1 MKFHYSNN
9 GITAY
14 LMRDIRKKD
23 SEGDCPL
30 RWCVTYKRNR
40 RYYST
45 GINLNLKDWE
55 LFEMSE
61 NSDFNF
67 KTKARHLKENKNDLE
82 VYFENKLKPIVK
94 ELADNFTFEGLGN
107 KLGKSDISN
116 LNEAFQAKID
126 DLYENDRINYA
137 ESFKSTLKSIE
148 DYYGKGINFNSIT
161 PDFLRKYEKHLLDSG
176 KTVTTV
182 GFYMRNLRVII
193 NGDGEPYLKGGKYPF
208 GVGGYKYTIPKG
220 ERREMA
226 LELGQIHMIQ
236 AHKCE
241 PSSEIYRNMWV
252 FSFYGNGI
260 NMTDI
265 CRLKYSEIQNGE
277 ITFVRKK
284 TKNKRRTVVRI
295 YIPITRPIQ
304 DIINKHGNKNKDG
317 YIFPF
322 LNRIET
328 EKQIVRKIAD
338 VTKSVNETIRHIT
351 KELNLPDGITAYS
364 TRHSYVT
371 ILERLNVPRIFIQNS
386 LGHTTESVTDNY
398 SKMAERELRFKYNS
412 LLLPKSNDEILK
424 SLVESVKME
433 LILN

>member
-45 GINLNLKDWE
+45 GISLNLKDWE

-424 SLVESVKME
+424 SLLESVKME

>member
-23 SEGDCPL
+23 SEGQCPL

-45 GINLNLKDWE
+45 GISLNLKDWE
-55 LFEMSE
+55 LFEVSE

-126 DLYENDRINYA
+126 DLYENDRVNYA

-148 DYYGKGINFNSIT
+148 DFSGKDINFNSIT
-161 PDFLRKYEKHLLDSG
+161 PDFLRKYEKHLLNSG

-193 NGDGEPYLKGGKYPF
+193 NGNGEPYLKGGKYPF

-236 AHKCE
+236 VHRCE

-322 LNRIET
+322 LNGIET

-338 VTKSVNETIRHIT
+338 VTKNVNETIRHIT
-351 KELNLPDGITAYS
+351 KELNLPEGITAYS

-412 LLLPKSNDEILK
+412 FLLPKSNEEVLK
-424 SLVESVKME
+424 SLVETARME
-433 LILN
+433 LIFN

>member
-45 GINLNLKDWE
+45 GISLNLKDWE

-67 KTKARHLKENKNDLE
+67 KTKARYLKENKNDLE

-322 LNRIET
+322 LNGIET
-328 EKQIVRKIAD
+328 EKQVVRKIAD
-338 VTKSVNETIRHIT
+338 ITKSVNETIRHIT

>member
-23 SEGDCPL
+23 SEGQCPL

-45 GINLNLKDWE
+45 GISLNLKDWE
-55 LFEMSE
+55 LFEVSE

-126 DLYENDRINYA
+126 DLYENDRVNYA

-148 DYYGKGINFNSIT
+148 DFSGKDINFNSIT
-161 PDFLRKYEKHLLDSG
+161 PDFLRKYEKHLLNSG

-236 AHKCE
+236 VHRCE

-322 LNRIET
+322 LNGIET

-338 VTKSVNETIRHIT
+338 VTKNVNETIRHIT
-351 KELNLPDGITAYS
+351 KELNLPEGITAYS

-412 LLLPKSNDEILK
+412 FLLPKSNEEVLK
-424 SLVESVKME
+424 SLVETARME
-433 LILN
+433 LIFN

>member
-23 SEGDCPL
+23 PEGDCPL

-45 GINLNLKDWE
+45 GISLNLKDWE
-55 LFEMSE
+55 LFEASE

-94 ELADNFTFEGLGN
+94 ELIDNFTFEGLAN

-116 LNEAFQAKID
+116 LNEAFQAKIV
-126 DLYENDRINYA
+126 DLYENDRVNYA

-148 DYYGKGINFNSIT
+148 DFSGRDINFNSIT
-161 PDFLRKYEKHLLDSG
+161 PDFLLKYEKHLLNSG

-241 PSSEIYRNMWV
+241 SSSEIYRNMWV

-277 ITFVRKK
+277 ITFIRKK

-322 LNRIET
+322 LNGIET

-371 ILERLNVPRIFIQNS
+371 ILERMNVPRIFIQNS

-412 LLLPKSNDEILK
+412 LLLPKSNDEIVK
-424 SLVESVKME
+424 SLVESVKIE

>member
-45 GINLNLKDWE
+45 GISLNLKDWE

-304 DIINKHGNKNKDG
+304 DIINKHGNNNKDG

>member
-45 GINLNLKDWE
+45 GISLNLKDWE

>member
-1 MKFHYSNN
+1 
-9 GITAY
+9 
-14 LMRDIRKKD
+14 
-23 SEGDCPL
+23 
-30 RWCVTYKRNR
+30 
-40 RYYST
+40 
-45 GINLNLKDWE
+45 
-55 LFEMSE
+55 
-61 NSDFNF
+61 
-67 KTKARHLKENKNDLE
+67 
-82 VYFENKLKPIVK
+82 
-94 ELADNFTFEGLGN
+94 
-107 KLGKSDISN
+107 
-116 LNEAFQAKID
+116 
-126 DLYENDRINYA
+126 
-137 ESFKSTLKSIE
+137 
-148 DYYGKGINFNSIT
+148 
-161 PDFLRKYEKHLLDSG
+161 
-176 KTVTTV
+176 
-182 GFYMRNLRVII
+182 
-193 NGDGEPYLKGGKYPF
+193 
-208 GVGGYKYTIPKG
+208 
-220 ERREMA
+220 MA

>member
-94 ELADNFTFEGLGN
+94 ELVDNFTFEGLGN

-126 DLYENDRINYA
+126 ELYENDRVNYA
-137 ESFKSTLKSIE
+137 ESFKSTLKSLE
-148 DYYGKGINFNSIT
+148 DYYGKDINFNSVT
-161 PDFLRKYEKHLLDSG
+161 SDFLRKYEKHLLDSG
-176 KTVTTV
+176 KTITTV

-322 LNRIET
+322 LNGIET
-328 EKQIVRKIAD
+328 EKQVVRKIAD
-338 VTKSVNETIRHIT
+338 ITKSVNETIRHIT

-412 LLLPKSNDEILK
+412 FLLPKSNEEVIK
-424 SLVESVKME
+424 SLVEIARME
-433 LILN
+433 LIFN

>member
-45 GINLNLKDWE
+45 GISLNLKDWE
-55 LFEMSE
+55 LFEVSE

-82 VYFENKLKPIVK
+82 VYFENKLKPIIK

-116 LNEAFQAKID
+116 LNEAFQSKID

-241 PSSEIYRNMWV
+241 SPSEIYRNMWV

-277 ITFVRKK
+277 ITFIRKK

-322 LNRIET
+322 LNGIET

-371 ILERLNVPRIFIQNS
+371 ILERMNVPRIFIQNS

-412 LLLPKSNDEILK
+412 LLLPKSNDEIVK
-424 SLVESVKME
+424 TLVESVKME

>member
-1 MKFHYSNN
+1 
-9 GITAY
+9 
-14 LMRDIRKKD
+14 MRDIRKKD
-23 SEGDCPL
+23 SEGQCPL

-45 GINLNLKDWE
+45 GISLNLKDWE
-55 LFEMSE
+55 LFEVSE

-126 DLYENDRINYA
+126 DLYENDRVNYA

-148 DYYGKGINFNSIT
+148 DFSGKDINFNSIT
-161 PDFLRKYEKHLLDSG
+161 PDFLRKYEKHLLNSG

-236 AHKCE
+236 VHRCE

-322 LNRIET
+322 LNGIET

-338 VTKSVNETIRHIT
+338 VTKNVNETIRHIT
-351 KELNLPDGITAYS
+351 KELNLPEGITAYS

-412 LLLPKSNDEILK
+412 FLLPKSNEEVLK
-424 SLVESVKME
+424 SLVETARME
-433 LILN
+433 LIFN

>member
-45 GINLNLKDWE
+45 GISLNLKDWE

-284 TKNKRRTVVRI
+284 TMNKRRTVVRI

>member
-45 GINLNLKDWE
+45 GISLNLKDWE

-148 DYYGKGINFNSIT
+148 DYYGKSINFNSIT

-412 LLLPKSNDEILK
+412 FLLPKSNEEVVK
-424 SLVESVKME
+424 SLVETARME
-433 LILN
+433 LIFN

>member
-94 ELADNFTFEGLGN
+94 ELVDNFTFEGLGN

-322 LNRIET
+322 LNGIET
-328 EKQIVRKIAD
+328 EKQVVRKIAD
-338 VTKSVNETIRHIT
+338 ITKSVNETIRHIT

-412 LLLPKSNDEILK
+412 FLLPKSNEEVVK
-424 SLVESVKME
+424 SLVETARME
-433 LILN
+433 LIFN

>member
-45 GINLNLKDWE
+45 GISLNLKDWE

-322 LNRIET
+322 LNGIET
-328 EKQIVRKIAD
+328 EKQVVRKIAD
-338 VTKSVNETIRHIT
+338 ITKSVNETIRHIT

-412 LLLPKSNDEILK
+412 FLLPKSNEEVVK
-424 SLVESVKME
+424 SLVETARME
-433 LILN
+433 LIFN

>member
-45 GINLNLKDWE
+45 GISLNLKDWE

-284 TKNKRRTVVRI
+284 TKNKRRTVVRT